1 MSSVPFRPIP
11 TSHLLPLLQHEHF
24 YSPTSIISTS
34 RKEEP
39 KNSNICVWRA
49 QEGRLLKHCRDPRKP
64 GVLLKT
70 IVLDRQFLPSPF
82 PQEVLSHR
90 LGRRR
95 RRGEVPALATGKFCF
110 LIRDTV
116 KLWWPNT
123 AARTR
128 RGTVA
133 ADKSKLTQLFFWGA
147 KQPLAGGTG
156 CEQGLIFIIARIFSS
171 SPLFHLHLVDPSAP
185 PQLPSQASST
195 PRVLV
200 LFLQASSSSP
210 SWSLPLCIC
219 ALGLLGTG

>member
-1 MSSVPFRPIP
+1 M
-11 TSHLLPLLQHEHF
+11 
-24 YSPTSIISTS
+24 
-34 RKEEP
+34 
-39 KNSNICVWRA
+39 
-49 QEGRLLKHCRDPRKP
+49 
-64 GVLLKT
+64 LKT
-70 IVLDRQFLPSPF
+70 LVLYRPFLQSPF

-95 RRGEVPALATGKFCF
+95 RSGEVPALATGKFCF

-133 ADKSKLTQLFFWGA
+133 ADNSKLTQLFFWGA

-156 CEQGLIFIIARIFSS
+156 REQGLIFIIARIFSS

-185 PQLPSQASST
+185 PQFPPQASST

-200 LFLQASSSSP
+200 LFLQASSSSSP
-210 SWSLPLCIC
+210 SRSLPLCTC
-219 ALGLLGTG
+219 ALGLLGTGRNFFTASQILGLGPKEC